1 MICSRTNEASEIP
14 IVGGGNSISLINLSV
29 ISNNNATGQPYQGGQ
44 QDPPQDNQGQQ
55 KEATCDS
62 LNFVLQLCD
71 ASLLVANISQLR
83 AVLDSGSANEYY
95 LQLLVIIIIS
105 IVSHILFGM
114 LMILR
119 WKIKQETKPRQTLT
133 QIKMSL
139 CAISS
144 QTKETLYDNY
154 ATYHC

>member
-1 MICSRTNEASEIP
+1 MRATYYKRTFDTCVLMFCQI
-14 IVGGGNSISLINLSV
+14 ILILLSL
-29 ISNNNATGQPYQGGQ
+29 Q
-44 QDPPQDNQGQQ
+44 
-55 KEATCDS
+55 EATCDS

-119 WKIKQETKPRQTLT
+119 WKIKRKKNVVNKQNSDGGCKKGCC
-133 QIKMSL
+133 ICGMSPSVKIYDKL
-139 CAISS
+139 IMSFMLIVVILNVAIAGLGLSES
-144 QTKETLYDNY
+144 GCPL
-154 ATYHC
+154 